1 MLHSE
6 FKASLNYMRLY
17 LKKQKAKAG
26 HGGVV
31 VSLFNP
37 NTWISEFEASLIYI
51 GRSRTARALQG
62 NPVSNEQQ
70 TKQSKTEEL
79 ERD

>member
-1 MLHSE
+1 M
-6 FKASLNYMRLY
+6 
-17 LKKQKAKAG
+17 
-26 HGGVV
+26 VV
-31 VSLFNP
+31 YLFNP

-51 GRSRTARALQG
+51 GRSRTARTMQG
-62 NPVSNEQQ
+62 NPVSDKQQ